1 VSAKGGARS
10 TRKGE
15 AGLAALRRDVALANI
30 IIERFGLSNA
40 FGHASAR
47 IPGTATFLMPTRRSP
62 GFASPGTLLTV
73 DAEGRVV
80 SGKGTPNSELWIHA
94 RIYAARPDVGAV
106 VHAHPPACVCLTQI
120 GQPHRVVHNQGGAF
134 HAGVPE
140 YERIG
145 LIRTRELGDLLAHKL
160 GAGIAV
166 MMRGHGITTA
176 LPEVRAA
183 TVAAC
188 LLEESARL
196 QLDMLAAAGG
206 DASRIRA
213 YTREEA
219 ESVGDQISPRV
230 VARAWEY
237 YAAVAAQRPLG
248 A

>member
-1 VSAKGGARS
+1 MSAKAGRGAAPS
-10 TRKGE
+10 ARK
-15 AGLAALRRDVALANI
+15 ADAALRRDVALANI

-47 IPGTATFLMPTRRSP
+47 IPGTDTFLMPTRRSP
-62 GFASPGTLLTV
+62 GFATAGTLLTV
-73 DAEGRVV
+73 DTEGRIL

-94 RIYAARPDVGAV
+94 RIYAARPDVGGV

-134 HAGVPE
+134 RAGVPE
-140 YERIG
+140 YGRIG
-145 LIRTRELGDLLAHKL
+145 LIRTRELGELLAHKL
-160 GAGIAV
+160 GSGVAV

-176 LPEVRAA
+176 VSDVRTA

-206 DASRIRA
+206 EASRIRA

-237 YAAVAAQRPLG
+237 YAAVAVQRPLG